1 MDETDDM
8 KTLAPS
14 ILSRRPG
21 ASHQTGWTGVVAG
34 LMHLFAT
41 TSAEQV
47 LELGKM
53 AAVVDLEKPAKR
65 PSKNKITASK

>member
-21 ASHQTGWTGVVAG
+21 ASHQTGWTGVVAR

-41 TSAEQV
+41 TSAGQV
-47 LELGKM
+47 LELGK
-53 AAVVDLEKPAKR
+53 AAAHVDLDQAVKR
-65 PSKNKITASK
+65 TGKTKLVA